1 MVAVL
6 VRLHCRW
13 RPAGRGQAVCGEPD
27 GGRCAPWEG
36 GVAVAHRY
44 RLYPTSEQA
53 AFMLSRH
60 CADARYVWNLAVE
73 QFNWGRSGR
82 SAPGPAA
89 RQKQLAA
96 ARQAFDWLAAGSSSV
111 QQQALRD
118 FDRAA
123 AAYFA
128 GTHRRPTWRRKCVDE
143 GFCVRDSRVEGVN
156 RKWAQVF
163 IPKLGLVKFRL
174 SRPLPAGKLGMAR
187 ITCKAGRW
195 YVAFPAPQPSVTAV
209 AGRQGRAVGIDRGV
223 RTTLALSDATML
235 RAPIM
240 RRGEQKTLVRLQ
252 RQLARCRKGSIRRGK
267 VKARIARL
275 HAGVSDRRRDWV
287 EKTTT
292 RIAATYGVVAVE
304 KLAARNMVRAPKPK
318 PDPDM
323 VGHYLPNGKA
333 SKAGLNKGIYANC
346 WGVIAQRLDHKM
358 SASGTK
364 LVFVPAAYSSLK
376 CRNCGHSVKE
386 NRKSQTEFRCVRC
399 GHEDHADIQAANTIL
414 ARATAPALTSGPE
427 ATPVD
432 AGVLAQARRPD
443 DAQAA

>member
-1 MVAVL
+1 M
-6 VRLHCRW
+6 
-13 RPAGRGQAVCGEPD
+13 
-27 GGRCAPWEG
+27 
-36 GVAVAHRY
+36 AHRY

-53 AFMLSRH
+53 AFMLARH

-73 QFNWGRSGR
+73 QFNWGRAGR

-89 RQKQLAA
+89 RQKQLAQ
-96 ARQAFDWLAAGSSSV
+96 ARQAFEWLAAGSSSV

-128 GTHRRPTWRRKCVDE
+128 GTHRRPTWRRKFFDE
-143 GFCVRDSRVEGVN
+143 GFCVRDSRLEPING
-156 RKWAQVF
+156 KWAQLFV
-163 IPKLGLVKFRL
+163 PKLGLVKLRL
-174 SRPLPAGKLGMAR
+174 SRPLPPGKLGMAR

-195 YVAFPAPQPSVTAV
+195 HVAFPAPQPSVAATQD
-209 AGRQGRAVGIDRGV
+209 RDGRAVGIDRGV
-223 RTTLALSDATML
+223 KTTLALSDGTML

-240 RRGEQKTLVRLQ
+240 RSGEQKKLARLQ
-252 RQLARCRKGSIRRGK
+252 RQLARCRTGSIRRGK

-275 HAGVSDRRRDWV
+275 HAEVADRRRDWV

-304 KLAARNMVRAPKPK
+304 KLATRNMVWAPKPK
-318 PDPDM
+318 PDPDNE
-323 VGHYLPNGKA
+323 GHYLPNGKA
-333 SKAGLNKGIYANC
+333 AKAGLNKGIYANC

-358 SASGTK
+358 SASGTA
-364 LVFVPAAYSSLK
+364 LIVVPAAYSSLQ

-386 NRKSQTEFRCVRC
+386 NRKSQAEFQCMRC
-399 GHEDHADIQAANTIL
+399 GHQDHADLQAATTIL
-414 ARATAPALTSGPE
+414 ARATAPAHTSGPE
-427 ATPVD
+427 ATPAP

-443 DAQAA
+443 NAQAA